1 MTIFVNFFEEKESR
15 ADKEKGYS
23 DSSNQMNKQIIKVFG
38 YMIERVC
45 MNANNEY

>member
-1 MTIFVNFFEEKESR
+1 MTIFVNFFEEEETR

-23 DSSNQMNKQIIKVFG
+23 DSSNQMNKEIIKVFG
-38 YMIERVC
+38 YMKERMR